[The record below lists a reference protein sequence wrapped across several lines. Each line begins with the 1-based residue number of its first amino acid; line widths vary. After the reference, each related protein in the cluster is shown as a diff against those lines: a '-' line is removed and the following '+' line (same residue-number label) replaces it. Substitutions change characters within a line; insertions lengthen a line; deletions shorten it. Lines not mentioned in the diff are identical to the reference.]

1 MVTPSIL
8 SMSRSVLVTVTF
20 RLSPRF
26 NWNFPI
32 KGEGPGDPAYLK
44 AEQTAELAVVGIRL
58 LTKQLPQETAQKV
71 EAALEKYPHG
81 RQASVEEMLVNVGSL
96 GGVIH
101 HGTSGPPG
109 CCVMINGHLVC
120 VRAEAASHA

>member
-1 MVTPSIL
+1 MQLTQRAIADYL
-8 SMSRSVLVTVTF
+8 TLLIGKLT
-20 RLSPRF
+20 

-32 KGEGPGDPAYLK
+32 HGEGPGDPEYLK
-44 AEQTAELAVVGIRL
+44 AEQTAELAAAGIRI
-58 LTKQLPQETAQKV
+58 LTRQLPQETARKI
-71 EAALEKYPHG
+71 EAALEKYPQG
-81 RQASVEEMLVNVGSL
+81 QQADVEEMLVNVGSL

-120 VRAEAASHA
+120 IRAEAAAHA

>member
-1 MVTPSIL
+1 MRLTERAIADYL
-8 SMSRSVLVTVTF
+8 TLVIGKLT
-20 RLSPRF
+20 

>member
-1 MVTPSIL
+1 MVVTPSIP
-8 SMSRSVLVTVTF
+8 SMSRSVLLTVTF
-20 RLSPRF
+20 RLSPSSDQGRRA
-26 NWNFPI
+26 WRSP
-32 KGEGPGDPAYLK
+32 YLK
-44 AEQTAELAVVGIRL
+44 AEQTAELAVIGIRM

-120 VRAEAASHA
+120 VRAEASHA